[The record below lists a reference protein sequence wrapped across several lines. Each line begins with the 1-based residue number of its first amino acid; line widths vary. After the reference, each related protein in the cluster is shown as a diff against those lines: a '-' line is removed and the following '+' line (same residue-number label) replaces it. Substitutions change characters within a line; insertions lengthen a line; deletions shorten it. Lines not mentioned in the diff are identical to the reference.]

1 MYMYICIC
9 MCTCMYMYIY
19 MYIYIYICIR
29 TWLEKTNEVA
39 FAALAAR
46 RIQAAAMLIT

>member
-1 MYMYICIC
+1 MYVYMYV
-9 MCTCMYMYIY
+9 YVHIY
-19 MYIYIYICIR
+19 VYIYICIR